1 MHNNS
6 KGVSRQPVVLVVDD
20 DMALRLLIVETLL
33 EDNLAVEE
41 AADGVEALELFQ
53 RISPDLVLMDV
64 KMPRMDGFTACAEM
78 RKLPNGIDTAIVLVT
93 GLEDISSILLAFDA
107 GATDFITKPV
117 NWPLLSHRVRY
128 LLRAGEAFRNLRQSE
143 QRLSIAQKIAKLG
156 NWDWAFDKDT
166 VYCSD
171 QMSTLCGH
179 DPGEGRLSHAMFLQ
193 RVHPDEKEVVLATVK
208 NALEEK
214 KPYRLE
220 YRIKMA
226 DGSIRII
233 LEQADVEYDGNGM
246 AISMHGTVQDISAR
260 KQSEEKIRFLAYY
273 DSLTG
278 LPNRQLFTKYM
289 GQAFFAAK
297 RANSQVALL
306 YIGVDRFKR
315 INDTLGHGAGD
326 ELLKKIAVRLSDS
339 IRSSDAFGKLVVSS
353 EPNLP
358 LSRLTGDE
366 FSILLTGL
374 SEEDSIARAASRI
387 LEILRKPIFVYGQE
401 INVSCSIGISA
412 FPGDSEDVET
422 LLKNADVAM
431 SYAKQSGGNTF
442 TFFAQDMNDRAIE
455 RLNLEIDLKK
465 ALERDEF
472 ILFYQPQIDLHSG
485 KIAGVEALIRWQHPE
500 RGLIPPLKFISIA
513 EESGLIIPMGAWVL
527 NEACRQACEW
537 QQAGMVPIRIAVN
550 ISSHQFR
557 HGGLVR
563 MVKQALD
570 DSGLSPSMLEL
581 EVTESSI
588 MQDIDTTITTLNQ
601 LKELGVSLSV
611 DDFGTGYSSM
621 NYLKRFPLDTLKID
635 RSFIMDI
642 TTDPNDV
649 AIIIAIIALAGS
661 LGLKTI
667 AEGVETQEQLQ
678 FLRQHLC
685 NEIQGFFISKPLSIK
700 EVERFL
706 VSDLTFI

>member
-1 MHNNS
+1 MHNS
-6 KGVSRQPVVLVVDD
+6 KGVSRQPIVLVVDD

-41 AADGVEALELFQ
+41 AEDGVEALELFQ

-93 GLEDISSILLAFDA
+93 GLDDIASILRAFDA
-107 GATDFITKPV
+107 GATDFMTKPV

-156 NWDWAFDKDT
+156 NWDWGFDKDT

-171 QMSTLCGH
+171 QMCVLCGLAPV
-179 DPGEGRLSHAMFLQ
+179 DGRFSHEMFLQ
-193 RVHPDEKEVVLATVK
+193 CVHPDDNEAVRATVK
-208 NALEEK
+208 NALDEK

-220 YRIKMA
+220 YRIQLA
-226 DGSIRII
+226 DGSTRII
-233 LEQADVEYDGNGM
+233 HEQAEVEHDSNG
-246 AISMHGTVQDISAR
+246 APVSMHGTVQDVSERRQA
-260 KQSEEKIRFLAYY
+260 EEKIRFLAYY
-273 DSLTG
+273 DALTG
-278 LPNRQLFTKYM
+278 LPNRLLFTKYVE
-289 GQAFFAAK
+289 QALFAAM
-297 RANSQVALL
+297 RAKSKVALL

-315 INDTLGHGAGD
+315 INDTLGHKAGD
-326 ELLKKIAVRLSDS
+326 ELLKMIASSLASSVRRSD
-339 IRSSDAFGKLVVSS
+339 IFGKFVLAK
-353 EPNLP
+353 EPEFI

-366 FSILLTGL
+366 FSILLTGIFK
-374 SEEDSIARAASRI
+374 EESISYVARRI
-387 LEILRKPIFVYGQE
+387 LEMLQEPISVGGQE
-401 INVSCSIGISA
+401 MNISCSIGISIY
-412 FPGDSEDVET
+412 PGDTEDVEA

-431 SYAKQSGGNTF
+431 AYAKQSGGNTF
-442 TFFAQDMNDRAIE
+442 KFFAHDMNDRAIE

-472 ILFYQPQIDLHSG
+472 VLFYQPQIDLYSG
-485 KIAGVEALIRWQHPE
+485 KISGLEALIRWQHPE
-500 RGLIPPLKFISIA
+500 RGLIAPQQFISIA
-513 EESGLIIPMGAWVL
+513 EESGLIIPIGAWVL
-527 NEACRQACEW
+527 NEACRQACVW
-537 QQAGMVPIRIAVN
+537 HQAGLAQIRMAVN

-557 HGGLVR
+557 QGGLVT

-570 DSGLSPSMLEL
+570 DSGLSSSMLEL
-581 EVTESSI
+581 ELTESCI
-588 MQDIDTTITTLNQ
+588 MQDIEATIITLVL
-601 LKELGVSLSV
+601 LKELGVTLSV

-635 RSFIMDI
+635 RSFVMDI
-642 TTDPNDV
+642 TTDPNDA
-649 AIIIAIIALAGS
+649 AIITAIIALAGS

-667 AEGVETQEQLQ
+667 AEGVETLEQLQ
-678 FLRQHLC
+678 FMRQHLC
-685 NEIQGFFISKPLSIK
+685 DEIQGFFISKPMPAD

-706 VSDLTFI
+706 VPGMTLC

>member
-1 MHNNS
+1 MHNS

-41 AADGVEALELFQ
+41 AEDGVEALELFQ

-93 GLEDISSILLAFDA
+93 GLDDIASILRAFDA
-107 GATDFITKPV
+107 GATDFMTKPV

-156 NWDWAFDKDT
+156 NWDWGFDKDT

-171 QMSTLCGH
+171 QMCVLCGLAPV
-179 DPGEGRLSHAMFLQ
+179 DGRFSHEMFLQ
-193 RVHPDEKEVVLATVK
+193 CVHPDDNEAVRATVK

-220 YRIKMA
+220 YRIQLA

-233 LEQADVEYDGNGM
+233 HEQAEVEHDSNG
-246 AISMHGTVQDISAR
+246 APVSMHGTVQDVSERRQA
-260 KQSEEKIRFLAYY
+260 EEKIRFLAYY
-273 DSLTG
+273 DALTG
-278 LPNRQLFTKYM
+278 LPNRLLFTKYVE
-289 GQAFFAAK
+289 QALFAAM
-297 RANSQVALL
+297 RAKSKVALL

-315 INDTLGHGAGD
+315 INDTLGHKAGD
-326 ELLKKIAVRLSDS
+326 ELLKMIASSLASSVRRSD
-339 IRSSDAFGKLVVSS
+339 IFGKFVLAK
-353 EPNLP
+353 EPEFI

-366 FSILLTGL
+366 FSILLTGIFK
-374 SEEDSIARAASRI
+374 EESISYVARRI
-387 LEILRKPIFVYGQE
+387 LEMLQEPISVGGQE
-401 INVSCSIGISA
+401 MNISCSIGISIY
-412 FPGDSEDVET
+412 PGDTEDVEA

-431 SYAKQSGGNTF
+431 AYAKQSGGNTF
-442 TFFAQDMNDRAIE
+442 KFFAHDMNDRAIE

-472 ILFYQPQIDLHSG
+472 VLFYQPQIDLYSG
-485 KIAGVEALIRWQHPE
+485 KISGLEALIRWQHPE
-500 RGLIPPLKFISIA
+500 RGLIAPQQFISIA
-513 EESGLIIPMGAWVL
+513 EESGLIIPIGAWVL
-527 NEACRQACEW
+527 NEACRQAYVW
-537 QQAGMVPIRIAVN
+537 HQAGLAQIRIAVN

-557 HGGLVR
+557 QGGLVT

-570 DSGLSPSMLEL
+570 DSGLSSSMLEL
-581 EVTESSI
+581 ELTESCI
-588 MQDIDTTITTLNQ
+588 MQDIEATIITLVL
-601 LKELGVSLSV
+601 LKELGVTLSV

-635 RSFIMDI
+635 RSFVMDI
-642 TTDPNDV
+642 TTDPNDA
-649 AIIIAIIALAGS
+649 AIITAIIALAGS

-667 AEGVETQEQLQ
+667 AEGVETLEQLQ
-678 FLRQHLC
+678 FMRQHLC
-685 NEIQGFFISKPLSIK
+685 DEIQGFFISKPMPAD

-706 VSDLTFI
+706 VPGMTLC